1 MYVYNIL
8 DSVLNMYF
16 LVALTNDALLFT
28 KYILIFTDITD
39 ALEQNQNVF
48 CDWEAKRHHW

>member
-39 ALEQNQNVF
+39 AKCVL
-48 CDWEAKRHHW
+48 